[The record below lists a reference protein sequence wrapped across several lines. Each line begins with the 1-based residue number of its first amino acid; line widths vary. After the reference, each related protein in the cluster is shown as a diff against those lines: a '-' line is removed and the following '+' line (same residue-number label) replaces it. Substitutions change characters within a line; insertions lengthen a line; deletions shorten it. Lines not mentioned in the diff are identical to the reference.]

1 MTSTEIDSFL
11 RVEDSDGTRLGMD
24 DDGAGYPNARLIL
37 KAAKDD
43 GYKIIATT
51 FGAPMGGLKATGAF
65 TLTIVP
71 ASPLDILELR
81 ANNIA
86 KSSIAERNATI
97 NELKAHLKE
106 NQDKIGNRELQMV
119 VAAGQGLE
127 MKSLKQATVA
137 YTDFGK
143 IIAKSDNPQIAG
155 FGRMLEGSAR
165 RLNLMGNTMEV
176 KGRTLDGKELD
187 LAKLKGKVV
196 LVDFWATWCGP
207 CLQEIPGMK
216 KMVEAYKDRGF
227 EILAVSID
235 QDKERLERF
244 LENRKLPW
252 QSIHDTPQDGKLL
265 AEYYGVMS
273 IPLPILV
280 DREGKVVS
288 MEARGAELE
297 RLLEKH
303 IGPLEK

>member
-1 MTSTEIDSFL
+1 MPTTSP
-11 RVEDSDGTRLGMD
+11 RVPS
-24 DDGAGYPNARLIL
+24 PN
-37 KAAKDD
+37 
-43 GYKIIATT
+43 
-51 FGAPMGGLKATGAF
+51 
-65 TLTIVP
+65 
-71 ASPLDILELR
+71 
-81 ANNIA
+81 
-86 KSSIAERNATI
+86 RNATI
-97 NELKAHLKE
+97 NELKSHLKE
-106 NQDKIGNRELQMV
+106 NQDKIGTAGLQMV

-127 MKSLKQATVA
+127 MKSVKQATVA

-176 KGRTLDGKELD
+176 KGKTLDGKELD

-280 DREGKVVS
+280 DRDGKVVS
-288 MEARGAELE
+288 MRHAAPSWNGCSRSTSVRWRSGVQVRRAEPDPGRPGYYSAR
-297 RLLEKH
+297 R
-303 IGPLEK
+303 I